1 MSSITIDKIKNEIP
15 KMILARNARTF
26 ERLKKMI
33 LKGAYDKEELI
44 MDMTDFLEMGTL
56 TQKEFDDLLAL
67 IEEHPQ
73 ARAYAMIDENGVM
86 ISDNTFLLLKKQ
98 IVKKVY
104 SIDTIEQMVTDFKIT
119 GTIDRDQFK
128 ALLVLID
135 EIYFPVVDEI
145 EEEPIL

>member
-1 MSSITIDKIKNEIP
+1 
-15 KMILARNARTF
+15 MILARNARTF

-33 LKGAYDKEELI
+33 LKGVYDKEELI

-67 IEEHPQ
+67 IEENPQ

>member
-1 MSSITIDKIKNEIP
+1 M
-15 KMILARNARTF
+15 MLARNARTF

-67 IEEHPQ
+67 IEENPQ

>member
-1 MSSITIDKIKNEIP
+1 
-15 KMILARNARTF
+15 MILARNARTF

-33 LKGAYDKEELI
+33 LKRTYDKEELI

-67 IEEHPQ
+67 IEENPQ

-119 GTIDRDQFK
+119 GTINRDQFK

>member
-1 MSSITIDKIKNEIP
+1 
-15 KMILARNARTF
+15 MILARNARTF

-33 LKGAYDKEELI
+33 LKGAYDREELI

-73 ARAYAMIDENGVM
+73 VRAYAMIDENGVM

>member
-1 MSSITIDKIKNEIP
+1 
-15 KMILARNARTF
+15 MILARNARTF

-56 TQKEFDDLLAL
+56 TQKEFDDLLVL
-67 IEEHPQ
+67 IEENPQ

-104 SIDTIEQMVTDFKIT
+104 SIDIIEQMVTDFKIT

>member
-1 MSSITIDKIKNEIP
+1 
-15 KMILARNARTF
+15 MILARNARTF

-67 IEEHPQ
+67 IEENPQ
-73 ARAYAMIDENGVM
+73 ARAYTMIDENGVM

>member
-1 MSSITIDKIKNEIP
+1 
-15 KMILARNARTF
+15 MILARNARTF

-67 IEEHPQ
+67 IEENPQ

-104 SIDTIEQMVTDFKIT
+104 SIDIIEQMVTDFKIT

>member
-1 MSSITIDKIKNEIP
+1 
-15 KMILARNARTF
+15 MILARNARTF

-67 IEEHPQ
+67 IEENPQ

-128 ALLVLID
+128 ALLALID

>member
-1 MSSITIDKIKNEIP
+1 
-15 KMILARNARTF
+15 MILARNARTF

-67 IEEHPQ
+67 IEENPQ
-73 ARAYAMIDENGVM
+73 ARAYAMIDENGVI

-119 GTIDRDQFK
+119 GTIDRDQFR

>member
-1 MSSITIDKIKNEIP
+1 
-15 KMILARNARTF
+15 MILARNAKTF

-67 IEEHPQ
+67 IEENPQ

>member
-1 MSSITIDKIKNEIP
+1 
-15 KMILARNARTF
+15 MILARNARTF

-56 TQKEFDDLLAL
+56 TQKEFDNLLAL

>member
-1 MSSITIDKIKNEIP
+1 
-15 KMILARNARTF
+15 MILARNARTF

-67 IEEHPQ
+67 IEENPQ

-104 SIDTIEQMVTDFKIT
+104 SIDIIEQMVTDFKIT

-128 ALLVLID
+128 TLLVLID
-135 EIYFPVVDEI
+135 EIYFPVVDEV

>member
-1 MSSITIDKIKNEIP
+1 
-15 KMILARNARTF
+15 MILARNARTF

-67 IEEHPQ
+67 IEKHPQ

>member
-1 MSSITIDKIKNEIP
+1 
-15 KMILARNARTF
+15 MILARNARTF

-135 EIYFPVVDEI
+135 EIYFPVIDEI

>member
-1 MSSITIDKIKNEIP
+1 
-15 KMILARNARTF
+15 MILARNARTF

-67 IEEHPQ
+67 IEENPQ

-104 SIDTIEQMVTDFKIT
+104 SINTIEQMVTDFKIT
-119 GTIDRDQFK
+119 GTINRDQFK

-135 EIYFPVVDEI
+135 EIYFPVVNEI

>member
-1 MSSITIDKIKNEIP
+1 
-15 KMILARNARTF
+15 MILARNARTF

-73 ARAYAMIDENGVM
+73 ARAYAMIDENGVI

-104 SIDTIEQMVTDFKIT
+104 SINTIEQMVTDFKIT

>member
-1 MSSITIDKIKNEIP
+1 M
-15 KMILARNARTF
+15 MLARNARTF

-73 ARAYAMIDENGVM
+73 VRAYAMIDENGVM

-119 GTIDRDQFK
+119 GTINRDQFR

>member
-1 MSSITIDKIKNEIP
+1 
-15 KMILARNARTF
+15 MILARNARTF

-104 SIDTIEQMVTDFKIT
+104 SINTIEQMVTDFKIT

>member
-1 MSSITIDKIKNEIP
+1 
-15 KMILARNARTF
+15 MILARNARTF

-104 SIDTIEQMVTDFKIT
+104 SINTIEQMVTDFKIT

-128 ALLVLID
+128 ALLALID

>member
-1 MSSITIDKIKNEIP
+1 
-15 KMILARNARTF
+15 MILARNARTF

-33 LKGAYDKEELI
+33 LKGTYDKEELI

-67 IEEHPQ
+67 IEENPQ

>member
-1 MSSITIDKIKNEIP
+1 
-15 KMILARNARTF
+15 MILARNARTF

-119 GTIDRDQFK
+119 GTIDRDQFR

>member
-1 MSSITIDKIKNEIP
+1 
-15 KMILARNARTF
+15 MILVRNVRTF

-33 LKGAYDKEELI
+33 LKGTYDKEELI

-67 IEEHPQ
+67 MEEYPL
-73 ARAYAMIDENGVM
+73 ARAYAMIDENEVM

-104 SIDTIEQMVTDFKIT
+104 SIDIIEQMVTDFKIT

-128 ALLVLID
+128 ALLALID
-135 EIYFPVVDEI
+135 EIYFPVVNEI
-145 EEEPIL
+145 EEEPML

>member
-1 MSSITIDKIKNEIP
+1 
-15 KMILARNARTF
+15 MILARNARTF

-56 TQKEFDDLLAL
+56 IQKEFDDLLAL
-67 IEEHPQ
+67 IEENPQ
-73 ARAYAMIDENGVM
+73 ARTYAMIDENGVM

-119 GTIDRDQFK
+119 GTIDRNQFK
-128 ALLVLID
+128 ALLALID

>member
-1 MSSITIDKIKNEIP
+1 
-15 KMILARNARTF
+15 MILVRNARTF

-33 LKGAYDKEELI
+33 LKGTYDKEELI

-67 IEEHPQ
+67 MEEYPL
-73 ARAYAMIDENGVM
+73 ARAYAMIDENEVM

-104 SIDTIEQMVTDFKIT
+104 SIDIIEQMVTDFKIT

-128 ALLVLID
+128 ALLALID
-135 EIYFPVVDEI
+135 EIYFPVVNEI

>member
-1 MSSITIDKIKNEIP
+1 
-15 KMILARNARTF
+15 MILARNARTF

-44 MDMTDFLEMGTL
+44 MDMTDFLEIGTL

-119 GTIDRDQFK
+119 GTINRDQFK

>member
-1 MSSITIDKIKNEIP
+1 
-15 KMILARNARTF
+15 MILARNARTF
-26 ERLKKMI
+26 ERLKKMK

-67 IEEHPQ
+67 MEEHPQ
-73 ARAYAMIDENGVM
+73 ARTYAMIDKNGVM

-104 SIDTIEQMVTDFKIT
+104 SIDIIEQMVTDFKIT

>member
-1 MSSITIDKIKNEIP
+1 
-15 KMILARNARTF
+15 MILVRNVRTF

-33 LKGAYDKEELI
+33 LKGTYDKEELI
-44 MDMTDFLEMGTL
+44 MDMTDFLEMDTL

-67 IEEHPQ
+67 MEEYPLV
-73 ARAYAMIDENGVM
+73 RAYAMIDENEVM

-104 SIDTIEQMVTDFKIT
+104 SIDVIEQMVTDFKIT

-128 ALLVLID
+128 ALLALID
-135 EIYFPVVDEI
+135 EIYFPVVNEI
-145 EEEPIL
+145 EEEPML

>member
-1 MSSITIDKIKNEIP
+1 
-15 KMILARNARTF
+15 MILARNARTF

-33 LKGAYDKEELI
+33 LKGTYDKEELI

-104 SIDTIEQMVTDFKIT
+104 SIDIIEQMVTDFKIT

>member
-1 MSSITIDKIKNEIP
+1 
-15 KMILARNARTF
+15 MILARNARTF

-67 IEEHPQ
+67 IEENPQ
-73 ARAYAMIDENGVM
+73 ARAYAMIDEKGVM

-104 SIDTIEQMVTDFKIT
+104 SIDIIEQMVTDFKIT

>member
-1 MSSITIDKIKNEIP
+1 
-15 KMILARNARTF
+15 MILARNARTF

-33 LKGAYDKEELI
+33 LKRAYDKEELI

-67 IEEHPQ
+67 IEENPQ

-135 EIYFPVVDEI
+135 EIYFPVVNEI

>member
-1 MSSITIDKIKNEIP
+1 
-15 KMILARNARTF
+15 MILARNARTF

-67 IEEHPQ
+67 IEENPQ

-135 EIYFPVVDEI
+135 EIYFSVVDEI

>member
-1 MSSITIDKIKNEIP
+1 
-15 KMILARNARTF
+15 MILARNARTF

-73 ARAYAMIDENGVM
+73 ARAYAMIDENGVV

-119 GTIDRDQFK
+119 GTIDRNQFK
-128 ALLVLID
+128 ALLALID

>member
-1 MSSITIDKIKNEIP
+1 
-15 KMILARNARTF
+15 MILARNARTF

-67 IEEHPQ
+67 IEENPQ

-104 SIDTIEQMVTDFKIT
+104 SIDIIEQMVTDFKIT
-119 GTIDRDQFK
+119 GTINRDQFK

>member
-1 MSSITIDKIKNEIP
+1 
-15 KMILARNARTF
+15 MILARNARTF

-119 GTIDRDQFK
+119 GTINRDQFK

>member
-1 MSSITIDKIKNEIP
+1 M
-15 KMILARNARTF
+15 MLARNARTF

-128 ALLVLID
+128 DLLVLID

>member
-1 MSSITIDKIKNEIP
+1 
-15 KMILARNARTF
+15 MILARNARTF

-67 IEEHPQ
+67 IEENPQ

-104 SIDTIEQMVTDFKIT
+104 SIDIIEQMVTDFKIT
-119 GTIDRDQFK
+119 GTISRDQFK

>member
-1 MSSITIDKIKNEIP
+1 
-15 KMILARNARTF
+15 MILARNAKTF

-67 IEEHPQ
+67 IEKHPQ
-73 ARAYAMIDENGVM
+73 ARTYAMIDENGVM

-104 SIDTIEQMVTDFKIT
+104 SIDIIEQMVTDFKIT

-145 EEEPIL
+145 VDSL

>member
-1 MSSITIDKIKNEIP
+1 
-15 KMILARNARTF
+15 MILARNARTF

-33 LKGAYDKEELI
+33 LKGTYDKEELI

-67 IEEHPQ
+67 IEENPQ

-104 SIDTIEQMVTDFKIT
+104 SIDIIEQMVTDFKIT

-135 EIYFPVVDEI
+135 EIYFPVVNEI